1 MPCFLNYFH
10 FISDPP
16 LEFQLPLYLPLWY
29 WPLEHNDFASVVLA
43 SVDVNSLVHIALS
56 SFTQ

>member
-1 MPCFLNYFH
+1 
-10 FISDPP
+10 
-16 LEFQLPLYLPLWY
+16 LWY